1 MQYLAYNSQFSWM
14 NDRLSNCIFYHSL
27 SFSLWFCHTVSSCF
41 SCSYLRAFALA
52 ELPTRNLSLIFLQV
66 STLISLFKDPFLITL
81 TKELHTPDSP
91 SFLYLV
97 LFPLAAG
104 IILWYSL
111 CHLFFTCWLPDSFSA
126 EGQLGEGRR
135 ALAGWVIA
143 IFLVFRAMPVKY

>member
-81 TKELHTPDSP
+81 TKGTSHPRLTI
-91 SFLYLV
+91 
-97 LFPLAAG
+97 FPLPCSV
-104 IILWYSL
+104 SL
-111 CHLFFTCWLPDSFSA
+111 SSRHHSLIFSLSFIFYLLIARFLFCRRTAWWGQKSLGWLSHCYIPS
-126 EGQLGEGRR
+126 
-135 ALAGWVIA
+135 V
-143 IFLVFRAMPVKY
+143 